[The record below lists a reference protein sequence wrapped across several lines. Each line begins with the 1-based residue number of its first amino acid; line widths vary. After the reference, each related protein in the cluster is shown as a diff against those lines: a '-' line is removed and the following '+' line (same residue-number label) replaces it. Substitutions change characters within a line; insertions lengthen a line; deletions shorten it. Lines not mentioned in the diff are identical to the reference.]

1 MYYPEPKKKLAISE
15 ILDIF
20 IRLVTIAAVIAP
32 VIGYFIIF
40 DYLLGIDQLS
50 FFTEILSSP
59 TSFLVIGYLFVWM
72 YLIISSPLL
81 LPIILFES

>member
-50 FFTEILSSP
+50 FFYGNTILPNKFFSNWI
-59 TSFLVIGYLFVWM
+59 SFCMDVFNHFFTITVTYNF
-72 YLIISSPLL
+72 I
-81 LPIILFES
+81 